1 MKSHDDSAAGGE
13 PAHRAHMRL
22 HHRRMVRWVFLA
34 LGCLFVVVGVVGI
47 FVPLLPTTPF
57 MLAAAACFARGS
69 ERFYVW
75 LFHHRTF
82 GPMVREWQAHRSI
95 PWRTKLYAI
104 ALMAGTMGVS
114 IVFFVRPLALQLGVA
129 ACGVLLALG
138 MYRIPSR
145 DRPGRSIE
153 QES

>member
-82 GPMVREWQAHRSI
+82 GPIVR
-95 PWRTKLYAI
+95 
-104 ALMAGTMGVS
+104 
-114 IVFFVRPLALQLGVA
+114 
-129 ACGVLLALG
+129 
-138 MYRIPSR
+138 
-145 DRPGRSIE
+145 
-153 QES
+153 